1 MSTSGAVWLAPA
13 MMIASGSIHAVV
25 NAILKGGRDKM
36 AGRATIDGS
45 SALLLLPATLFVP
58 LPHGAWAW
66 LFATAFLHCAYLYA
80 LVRAFEAS
88 DFSAAY
94 PILRGTAPLVT
105 AALAIGV
112 FGEPAS
118 GRELAGIAMIGGAMF
133 VMVSGRHI
141 SRAGLGW
148 ALFTGV
154 TIAAYTVID
163 ANGVRAAPTPLSY
176 IVWMFVLMGGLIVTM
191 FALLSRG
198 GIFASARAMAS
209 GRGGGRAV
217 DPDLW
222 AGAQCFCARSDRST
236 RRAARDRHGNRAGD
250 RDLRAQGAGDCRAS
264 IGRGGDTEW
273 RGADPD
279 PVTTPLRAF
288 REGLRCL
295 QGRHQP
301 GTPFG

>member
-1 MSTSGAVWLAPA
+1 MSATGAVWLAPA

-25 NAILKGGRDKM
+25 NAILKGGKDKM

-45 SALLLLPATLFVP
+45 SAVLLLPATLFVP

-198 GIFASARAMAS
+198 GIFASARAQWRPGAVAGALSILTYGLALSAFALGPTAPLAALRETGMVTALVIATFVLKE
-209 GRGGGRAV
+209 RVTAGRALGV
-217 DPDLW
+217 
-222 AGAQCFCARSDRST
+222 AGILSGAVLILT
-236 RRAARDRHGNRAGD
+236 R
-250 RDLRAQGAGDCRAS
+250 
-264 IGRGGDTEW
+264 
-273 RGADPD
+273 
-279 PVTTPLRAF
+279 
-288 REGLRCL
+288 
-295 QGRHQP
+295 
-301 GTPFG
+301 